1 MKRIL
6 VLSALAC
13 SLALLGAGCTASED
27 NSVKAA
33 PADTPTATAD
43 QFGGR
48 KQKSEGEGGTRSGG

>member
-13 SLALLGAGCTASED
+13 SLALFGAGCTASED

-33 PADTPTATAD
+33 PADTPTTTAD

-48 KQKSEGEGGTRSGG
+48 KQKSEGEAGPRSGG